1 MRADRLLSILLL
13 LQTHGQSTC
22 RRLAAELE
30 VSERTIYRDITA
42 LSTAGIPVYTEKGA
56 NGGVRLLEDYRTNLT
71 GMSIEEVRAL
81 TLLNIPQPLV
91 ELGMD
96 RALKGAL
103 LKLSAAISPTVQ
115 EAQEHT
121 RQRIHLDSN
130 LWFQTDEPLPHLG
143 VIQQAVWQDRL
154 LDILIS
160 DAFDTEIELRVAPY
174 GLVAK
179 ANIWHLVAEKEGHFR
194 VLRVSQIRQAQI
206 CQQIFT
212 RCASFN
218 LAAFWARWCA
228 DYESLQ
234 PHYSVRVRISPE
246 LVGFLQKKYGSNLLT
261 FENPPSGADETGW
274 QSASLTFD
282 NFYSARTQLLGL
294 GGAIE
299 VLEPLAL
306 RLSLIDF
313 AEQALSVYRK
323 NGQSS

>member
-13 LQTHGQSTC
+13 LQTHRQITC
-22 RRLAAELE
+22 RKLAAELE

-42 LSTAGIPVYTEKGA
+42 LSTAGIPVYTEKGSS
-56 NGGVRLLEDYRTNLT
+56 GGVRLMEDYRTDLT
-71 GMSIEEVRAL
+71 GLSTDEVRAL
-81 TLLNIPQPLV
+81 TMLNIPQPLV
-91 ELGMD
+91 ELGVD
-96 RALKGAL
+96 QALKGAL
-103 LKLSAAISPTVQ
+103 LKLSAAIPPAVQ
-115 EAQEHT
+115 EAQERT

-130 LWFQTDEPLPHLG
+130 LWFQTEEPLPHLG
-143 VIQQAVWQDRL
+143 VIQQAVWQDCL

-206 CQQIFT
+206 CQQTFT
-212 RCASFN
+212 RRDVFN
-218 LAAFWARWCA
+218 LAAFWERWCA

-246 LVGFLQKKYGSNLLT
+246 LVGFLQKKYGSKWLA
-261 FENPPSGADETGW
+261 FENPSSGVDETGW
-274 QSASLTFD
+274 QTAVLTFD
-282 NFYSARTQLLGL
+282 SLYSARTQLLGL
-294 GGAIE
+294 GSAIE
-299 VLEPLAL
+299 VLEPPAL

-313 AEQALSVYRK
+313 AEQALSIYRK
-323 NGQSS
+323 GR